1 MQLILNFCLH
11 HHLFRIHLGLSYHP
25 SYLSYRHL
33 ALMSYLVIGFRLSSL
48 EASLQEG
55 Y

>member
-1 MQLILNFCLH
+1 MQLILNFFLLH
-11 HHLFRIHLGLSYHP
+11 QLFRIHRGLSYRL
-25 SYLSYRHL
+25 SYLSYHHL

-48 EASLQEG
+48 DVSLQEG